1 MGFSCSSAK
10 SLTWPCCLLFCPACF
25 LSCLW
30 PERPNLFSGR
40 LFLVSASLGL
50 QNRQSKPV
58 WETDHPHRSPSA
70 KLSAPLFSVENV
82 SIKAEDLMWSRW
94 TWPIGGGGGVTAA
107 SLHLGFQLVKGQV
120 FCIHVELNLESAVPL
135 EWNICSNILS
145 LGNNCL

>member
-70 KLSAPLFSVENV
+70 KLSAPMFSVENV

-94 TWPIGGGGGVTAA
+94 TWPIGGGGYRCIPSFRIPTCQRSGV
-107 SLHLGFQLVKGQV
+107 LHTCGAKSWERRAPRMEHLLKYF
-120 FCIHVELNLESAVPL
+120 VP
-135 EWNICSNILS
+135 
-145 LGNNCL
+145 GK

>member
-30 PERPNLFSGR
+30 PERPNLFFGR

-58 WETDHPHRSPSA
+58 WETDHPPPLTPRPNCLRRCSVWRRCQSRLKTWCDRVEHDRLERGYRCIPSFRIPTCQRS
-70 KLSAPLFSVENV
+70 
-82 SIKAEDLMWSRW
+82 
-94 TWPIGGGGGVTAA
+94 GVTHTCGAKSWERRA
-107 SLHLGFQLVKGQV
+107 PRMEHLLKYF
-120 FCIHVELNLESAVPL
+120 VP
-135 EWNICSNILS
+135 
-145 LGNNCL
+145 GK

>member
-70 KLSAPLFSVENV
+70 KLPAPLFTVENV
-82 SIKAEDLMWSRW
+82 SIKAEDVMWSRR
-94 TWPIGGGGGVTAA
+94 TWPIGGGVTAA

-120 FCIHVELNLESAVPL
+120 LLHTCGAKSWERRAPRMEHLLKYFVP
-135 EWNICSNILS
+135 
-145 LGNNCL
+145 GK